1 MDKTHQILDRQHR
14 TAATDSK
21 KPRVLFIGPLPPPI
35 DGQSKATAT
44 GLAAIEECNLSTTV
58 ININRSGISR
68 SWRAQLG
75 RILELLPILVKV
87 LLSRSKADA
96 IYLSLSESTLGNIK
110 DILIYLLLTGKLA
123 KLTIQMLGGSG
134 MNLILNKGDALSK
147 INKLFMRK
155 MNGVIVEGENG
166 RRIFSGAFPPEK
178 IFIVENFA
186 DEYLF
191 SLPQEIE
198 NKFKTAST
206 IQILYLSNMITEKGC
221 FDLAMA
227 YLDLPSHIKRTFTLK
242 FVGGF
247 PEATERS
254 LFLKMISS
262 DSSIEYLGNF
272 IDGFEKKQ
280 LYLASHIFC
289 LPTYYPYEGQPISI
303 LEAYATGC
311 VVITTM
317 HGGIP
322 DIFTDRINGFSVV
335 PKCTDSIK
343 NALIHIAENRSMLQ
357 DIALNNLQKAESNYR
372 ISRYKREFVNAIRS
386 DRALDSAIC
395 DE

>member
-1 MDKTHQILDRQHR
+1 MKETHHIPDRRHR
-14 TAATDSK
+14 MAATESK
-21 KPRVLFIGPLPPPI
+21 KPRVLFIGPLPPPL
-35 DGQSKATAT
+35 DGQSKATAA
-44 GLAAIEECNLSTTV
+44 GLEAIKECNLSTIV
-58 ININRSGISR
+58 INLNRSGLSR

-110 DILIYLLLTGKLA
+110 DILIYLLLTGKLRT
-123 KLTIQMLGGSG
+123 LTVQMLGGSG
-134 MNLILNKGDALSK
+134 MNLILNKGNALSK
-147 INKLFMRK
+147 INQLFMRQ
-155 MNGVIVEGENG
+155 MNGVIVEGECG
-166 RRIFSGAFPPEK
+166 RRIFSGAFPPHK
-178 IFIVENFA
+178 IFVVKNFV

-191 SLPQEIE
+191 SLPRDIE
-198 NKFKTAST
+198 NKFKAAGK
-206 IQILYLSNMITEKGC
+206 IQILYLSNMITGKGC

-227 YLDLPSHIKRTFTLK
+227 FLDLPSHIKNVFTLK

-254 LFLKMISS
+254 RFLKMILP

-272 IDGFEKKQ
+272 IDGDEKKR

-322 DIFTDRINGFSVV
+322 DIFADRINGFSVTT
-335 PKCTDSIK
+335 KCTDSIK
-343 NALIHIAENRSMLQ
+343 NALIHISENRNVLQ
-357 DIALNNLQKAESNYR
+357 DVALSNLREAESNYQ
-372 ISRYKREFVNAIRS
+372 IARYKRQFVNAIRS
-386 DRALDSAIC
+386 NTALDSVI
-395 DE
+395 